1 MNKVFLEIISIRTDK
16 KYPVDKKKLL
26 TETFNFVSGEH
37 QTLEGGT
44 TKPNIVLLIQR
55 FFEKFLDWNILRTK
69 GNFGLK
75 IRILHQE
82 NMILEEVARQSRPLS
97 VAPDTGV
104 HRKIFGLE
112 YLGNEREFLGE
123 NSDFVSGEH
132 DNRRGGTTKSVVQ
145 RCSRYRGFLKNL

>member
-69 GNFGLK
+69 GNFWLK

-82 NMILEEVARQSRPLS
+82 NIILEEVARQSRPLS
-97 VAPDTGV
+97 VALDTQV
-104 HRKIFGLE
+104 F
-112 YLGNEREFLGE
+112 
-123 NSDFVSGEH
+123 
-132 DNRRGGTTKSVVQ
+132 
-145 RCSRYRGFLKNL
+145 